1 MFHSFLFTKYSKPIV
16 INLRD
21 EIYIKKFG
29 VNLKKLRLAKG
40 FSQEELANSSD
51 VSLPQITR
59 IERGTVNPTLCTI
72 KSLAKGLEVS
82 TGELFNFEIL

>member
-1 MFHSFLFTKYSKPIV
+1 V

-21 EIYIKKFG
+21 TIYIKEFG
-29 VNLKKLRLAKG
+29 QNIKKLRLLKG
-40 FSQEELANSSD
+40 FSQEELANSSE
-51 VSLPQITR
+51 VSLAQITR

-82 TGELFNFEIL
+82 TAKLFDFER

>member
-1 MFHSFLFTKYSKPIV
+1 M

-29 VNLKKLRLAKG
+29 INLKKLRLAKG
-40 FSQEELANSSD
+40 FSQEELANSSE

-59 IERGTVNPTLCTI
+59 IERGVVNPTLCTI
-72 KSLAKGLEVS
+72 KSLAKGLEIR
-82 TGELFNFEIL
+82 TGDLFDFEL

>member
-1 MFHSFLFTKYSKPIV
+1 M

-21 EIYIKKFG
+21 EVYIKEFG
-29 VNLKKLRLAKG
+29 LNLRRLRLAKG

-72 KSLAKGLEVS
+72 KALANGLELDVIQ
-82 TGELFNFEIL
+82 LFSFTEK

>member
-1 MFHSFLFTKYSKPIV
+1 M

-29 VNLKKLRLAKG
+29 LNLKKLRLAKG

-59 IERGTVNPTLCTI
+59 IERGTVNTTLCTI
-72 KSLAKGLEVS
+72 KSLANGLEINIIQ
-82 TGELFNFEIL
+82 LFNFD